1 MFEARFGLYVL
12 DIEILPLG
20 LRVTHIKHLYGDTH
34 CCCGH
39 VTRTEPGQC
48 EQEEG
53 WQVQLS
59 EWHLVGP
66 TLASL
71 IICLAL
77 RMRLSRRRIQEF
89 LSDWLS
95 IELLVGVINKT
106 ITEGGRAS
114 EPIEKQFIEEI
125 RQSELLHA
133 DETGWKENGRLVWL
147 WVLVTANSALRLPLG
162 DDTLYDR

>member
-1 MFEARFGLYVL
+1 MPDSNTHQFRL
-12 DIEILPLG
+12 DC
-20 LRVTHIKHLYGDTH
+20 V
-34 CCCGH
+34 
-39 VTRTEPGQC
+39 
-48 EQEEG
+48 
-53 WQVQLS
+53 
-59 EWHLVGP
+59 
-66 TLASL
+66 
-71 IICLAL
+71 LAL

-95 IELLVGVINKT
+95 IELSLGVINKT